1 MNVNTVQTGNRDARS
16 EGTDSKR
23 LMRGFLQ
30 ELNSELA
37 FGTGKAGTSGLM
49 VGSNPVE
56 IPGGGRIQ
64 IVNRPQASGR
74 KGKRSWKARSRR
86 CGVW

>member
-1 MNVNTVQTGNRDARS
+1 MNVNTMQTGNRDARS

-23 LMRGFLQ
+23 LMHRFLQ
-30 ELNSELA
+30 KLNSELA
-37 FGTGKAGTSGLM
+37 FGIGKAGNSGLM
-49 VGSNPVE
+49 VGSNPVG

-64 IVNRPQASGR
+64 IVNRPQTRGR